1 MTANE
6 LYKELYNLYGPVTR
20 ARDCF
25 LYTKKGVRLTDLF
38 LENGRAI
45 LGWDGKSSFT
55 MLKNT
60 LNRGQTGGFICEE
73 NERLE
78 KAVSELLTSKRKIF
92 FFSNKMDALK
102 AGLAISPEST
112 SFWKPWNSNDA
123 KNCACDATCD
133 VGCDITCDVSSVVI
147 TPPLPWTDSIYILA
161 VKTEEIA
168 AKMVEG
174 RLNKFYKEICL
185 EEQEFIMDNIINSPE
200 WLGYALIDTGYITP
214 SSGTKNIGDLSMYER
229 LLVIL
234 SANGSNTIVEIP
246 KSMYGLNIG
255 ANWQAVDNRIATYYC
270 TFRIEANGN
279 ITIIYSGYSF
289 NTTTNDYP
297 REYGISK
304 IYGYKY

>member
-20 ARDCF
+20 AWDCF

-168 AKMVEG
+168 AKNAEPVSKLYLPFAVKVALTRSIYNLIAELKIREEKDWFIYDTVLTKYWK
-174 RLNKFYKEICL
+174 RLGPYLYPK
-185 EEQEFIMDNIINSPE
+185 
-200 WLGYALIDTGYITP
+200 
-214 SSGTKNIGDLSMYER
+214 
-229 LLVIL
+229 
-234 SANGSNTIVEIP
+234 IP
-246 KSMYGLNIG
+246 KENYEAFVMHCLKNGILINPDYNAPSIVPYKADKGIFSKLKKSPFMAEGG
-255 ANWQAVDNRIATYYC
+255 AN
-270 TFRIEANGN
+270 E
-279 ITIIYSGYSF
+279 S
-289 NTTTNDYP
+289 
-297 REYGISK
+297 
-304 IYGYKY
+304 